1 MNQSDIIHPD
11 TDTLADP
18 VERPGQRLR
27 AERESRGIEIER
39 IAAQLHLRR
48 EVVEA
53 LEQDRYE
60 ALPAPVFITGYL
72 SNYARL
78 LGIDSQS
85 IVQSYR
91 ASLSPIE
98 PPMPHAMSAPPRS
111 VHAGGLWVSLISLAL
126 IGAVIAMVVLW
137 WQDRSR
143 LEPGFASDLA
153 PSLFGQ
159 APPAAEPDSGTES
172 PLDQTSAAV
181 MDPPVD
187 PTLEPVADQPPPAE
201 TAASTAASAVQ
212 PVAPPMAPATPPPA
226 PSQPVP
232 DAPSAPSQPPA
243 ATAQPALVAEDA
255 EPADEA
261 TSAEIV
267 LEFSGATWVTV
278 RGSDG
283 KVVLNGE
290 MRDGD
295 RRVLGGQPPYKFVIG
310 NAAATRMTVGGE
322 PFDVVNRS
330 RGNVARF
337 SLDPTVE

>member
-1 MNQSDIIHPD
+1 MNQSESSHPD
-11 TDTLADP
+11 TDQLADP
-18 VERPGQRLR
+18 AARPGQRLR
-27 AERESRGIEIER
+27 AQRELRGIGIER
-39 IAAQLHLRR
+39 IAAQLHLRH

-60 ALPAPVFITGYL
+60 ALPAPVFVTGYL

-78 LGIDSQS
+78 LGIDPQP

-91 ASLSPIE
+91 ASLSPVE
-98 PPMPHAMSAPPRS
+98 LPMSHAMPAPSRPG
-111 VHAGGLWVSLISLAL
+111 HAGGLWVSLISLAL
-126 IGAVIAMVVLW
+126 VGAVIGMIVLW
-137 WQDRSR
+137 WQDRAR
-143 LEPGFASDLA
+143 LDPGFASDLV

-159 APPAAEPDSGTES
+159 APPASGPDSLTES
-172 PLDQTSAAV
+172 PLPPDQTPAAV
-181 MDPPVD
+181 ADPPVD
-187 PTLEPVADQPPPAE
+187 PALEPVIDQPSPAE
-201 TAASTAASAVQ
+201 TAASTAAPAVE
-212 PVAPPMAPATPPPA
+212 PVVSPLAPAA

-232 DAPSAPSQPPA
+232 NASSTPSQPPA
-243 ATAQPALVAEDA
+243 AAVQPALVAEDA
-255 EPADEA
+255 EPAGEA
-261 TSAEIV
+261 APAEIV

-295 RRVLGGQPPYKFVIG
+295 RRVLGGQPPYQFVIG

-322 PFDVVNRS
+322 PFDVANRA